1 MNQEETNRAQQAK
14 QVLEK
19 VEAAVRQRE
28 LDRRVNEAV
37 NKNIRDF
44 NYKLQHAFDR
54 RDIAVRPYLNI
65 MYAAYIT
72 MHTGFQA
79 MKQHRLIGESYD
91 KFNRFAHF

>member
-14 QVLEK
+14 QVLEN

-37 NKNIRDF
+37 DKNIRDF
-44 NYKLQHAFDR
+44 NYKIQEAFDR
-54 RDIAVRPYLNI
+54 RDIAVRPYLNN

-72 MHTGFQA
+72 MHAGFEA
-79 MKQHRLIGESYD
+79 MKQHRLIGKCYGE
-91 KFNRFAHF
+91 